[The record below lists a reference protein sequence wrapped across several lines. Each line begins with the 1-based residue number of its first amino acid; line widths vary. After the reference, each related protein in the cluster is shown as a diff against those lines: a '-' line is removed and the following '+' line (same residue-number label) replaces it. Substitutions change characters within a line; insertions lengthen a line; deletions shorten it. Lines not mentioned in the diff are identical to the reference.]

1 MLKSLMRFLGM
12 YAPSQSLRVAMY
24 RKAGIKMGNPSVFG
38 SHIFLDVYFSDITIG
53 DDVVMAGFDYVLSH
67 SNVLQGYKAGEGGVS
82 PVVIKKGAR
91 ISLNVTIL
99 PGVTIGEG
107 AIIGA
112 GAVVTKD
119 VPDRCLAV
127 GVPAKTVKFYK

>member
-1 MLKSLMRFLGM
+1 
-12 YAPSQSLRVAMY
+12 MY
-24 RKAGIKMGNPSVFG
+24 RKAGIKIGKVSVFG

-53 DDVVMAGFDYVLSH
+53 DDVIMAGFDVVLSH
-67 SNVLQGYKAGEGGVS
+67 SNVLHGYKPNEGGIS

-91 ISLNVTIL
+91 ISVNVTIL

-107 AIIGA
+107 AVIGA

-119 VPDRCLAV
+119 IPDKCLAV
-127 GVPAKTVKFYK
+127 GVPARPVKFYK

>member
-1 MLKSLMRFLGM
+1 MLKFIMRFLGM
-12 YAPSQSLRVAMY
+12 YAPSQGLRVAMY
-24 RKAGIKMGNPSVFG
+24 RKAGIKIGNPSVFG

-53 DDVVMAGFDYVLSH
+53 DDVTMAGFDYVLSH
-67 SNVLQGYKAGEGGVS
+67 SNVLQGYKANEGGIS

-91 ISLNVTIL
+91 ISINVTIL

-107 AIIGA
+107 AVIGA

-119 VPDRCLAV
+119 IPDKCLAV
-127 GVPAKTVKFYK
+127 GIPAKPIKFYK

>member
-1 MLKSLMRFLGM
+1 MFKSLMRFLGM

-24 RKAGIKMGNPSVFG
+24 RKAGIKIGNPFVFG

-53 DDVVMAGFDYVLSH
+53 DDVIIAGFDYVLSH
-67 SNVLQGYKAGEGGVS
+67 SNVLQGYKANEGGIS

-91 ISLNVTIL
+91 ISINVTIL

-107 AIIGA
+107 AVIGA
-112 GAVVTKD
+112 GAVVAQD
-119 VPDRCLAV
+119 IPDKCLAV
-127 GVPAKTVKFYK
+127 GVPAKPVKFYK